1 VKFCNYNNTPTKI
14 RCINTKD
21 IKSDKRN
28 RADGND
34 KIKEGKRKERKK
46 RRGKG
51 K

>member
-34 KIKEGKRKERKK
+34 KIKEGKRNYQMCK
-46 RRGKG
+46 RA
-51 K
+51 